1 MIRINKTR
9 YKGLEIHGLANGK
22 YTPMS
27 ALRHIEADFLSW
39 EDVDV

>member
-1 MIRINKTR
+1 MIRNNKTGC
-9 YKGLEIHGLANGK
+9 KDLEIHGLENKK

-27 ALRHIEADFLSW
+27 ALRHIEDDFLSW